1 MHCEVVVGVSVSIRV
16 IIQIGELMSAV
27 VNCNYNV
34 VDFVYPEA
42 LARYAHE
49 GVIGKFR
56 DEWDVEE
63 AEAIDIFSETKKFLY
78 VSEHAQKQCIEF
90 EVDESILIIDKMW
103 HHFILFTKD
112 YEKFCN
118 HFFGKTLHHIPFCS
132 AHLAQKI
139 KELVQS
145 GTTLKDHNRARLE
158 RQLNFI
164 GSTLGDETLRK
175 WYVEYGEKYSLKK
188 MNMLQRSIY
197 QEVSDKSEV
206 SMDLRSA
213 LGMTS
218 GELISEIVKKSEITM
233 GCGRRGCGMYCTCN
247 SSRDLY
253 A

>member
-1 MHCEVVVGVSVSIRV
+1 
-16 IIQIGELMSAV
+16 MSAV
-27 VNCNYNV
+27 VDCNYNV
-34 VDFVYPEA
+34 VDFLYPEA
-42 LARYAHE
+42 LARYEHE

-63 AEAIDIFSETKKFLY
+63 VEAIDIFSETKKFLF
-78 VSEHAQKQCIEF
+78 VSEYAQKQCVEF
-90 EVDESILIIDKMW
+90 EVDEPILMIDKMW

-112 YEKFCN
+112 YEKFCH

-139 KELVQS
+139 KKLVQS

-158 RQLNFI
+158 QQLNFI
-164 GSTLGDETLRK
+164 GSTFGDETLRK

-188 MNMLQRSIY
+188 MNVLKRSINHGAP
-197 QEVSDKSEV
+197 DKSGV
-206 SMDLRSA
+206 SMNLQSI